1 MNLRTYIVKALYPLC
16 SDEVQIL
23 LDQMQNNPD
32 KFTQVFDNAPYR
44 NENPWYR
51 AMQSGNFELIDHV
64 ALRQQIKLLKVKYAK
79 QLILEGLLAPTT
91 QHAESG
97 KTFSGSNLADIIKN
111 WTDGE
116 PFPEKSQPSKIH
128 MNKAQ
133 YDIAKKFADAEAKQK
148 LKANLQKAARN

>member
-79 QLILEGLLAPTT
+79 QLILEGLLVPT
-91 QHAESG
+91 QHAES
-97 KTFSGSNLADIIKN
+97 FSSAGMAKIIKD

-128 MNKAQ
+128 INKAQ

>member
-32 KFTQVFDNAPYR
+32 KFTQVFDNTPFR
-44 NENPWYR
+44 TENPWYR
-51 AMQSGNFELIDHV
+51 AMQSGNFEMIDHV

-79 QLILEGLLAPTT
+79 QLILEGLLSPSQQT
-91 QHAESG
+91 ESG
-97 KTFSGSNLADIIKN
+97 SSYSAPSMAKIIKE
-111 WTDGE
+111 WTNDQIQA
-116 PFPEKSQPSKIH
+116 QPSKIH

-133 YDIAKKFADAEAKQK
+133 YDIAKKFADSEAAKQK
-148 LKANLQKAARN
+148 LKANLQKAAR

>member
-1 MNLRTYIVKALYPLC
+1 MNIRTYIVKALYPLC

-64 ALRQQIKLLKVKYAK
+64 ALRQQLRLLKNKYAK
-79 QLILEGLLAPTT
+79 QLILEGLLAPV
-91 QHAESG
+91 EIPS
-97 KTFSGSNLADIIKN
+97 KLDVLLKD

-116 PFPEKSQPSKIH
+116 PVKSQPSKIH

-133 YDIAKKFADAEAKQK
+133 YDIAKKFADSEAAKQQ
-148 LKANLQKAARN
+148 LKANLQKAAR

>member
-1 MNLRTYIVKALYPLC
+1 MNLRTYIIKALYPLC

-32 KFTQVFDNAPYR
+32 KFTQVFDSTPYLAT
-44 NENPWYR
+44 ENPWYR

-97 KTFSGSNLADIIKN
+97 RTFSGSSLTQLLKD
-111 WTDGE
+111 WTDE
-116 PFPEKSQPSKIH
+116 QPIKSQPSKIH

-133 YDIAKKFADAEAKQK
+133 YDIAKKFAEAEAQK
-148 LKANLQKAARN
+148 KNMKMNMKARYSK